1 MEVKKVLNLALYRR
15 EMKKSVRLLAI
26 MAAVITLY
34 VSIIISMYDPKMMAT
49 LDSIVAAM
57 PELMAAVGMTA
68 GATSLLGFMV
78 SYLYGFILLVF
89 PMAFCILR
97 GNALIAKY
105 VDNGSMVALTAAPVK
120 RRTVAFTQMTVLISG
135 ILLLMVYSTIVE
147 MICAQLSFPGE
158 LDRTELLRLNGGLL
172 CLHLLIGGICFL
184 ASCVF
189 SDTRYSIGFG
199 AGIPAL
205 MYVLQML
212 ANVGGAAEKAKYF
225 TFFTLFDPSG
235 IIAKDSAAIAGI
247 FVLLAGAITL
257 YAAGIT
263 VFSKKDLHI

>member
-1 MEVKKVLNLALYRR
+1 MLNLTLYKR
-15 EMKKSVRLLAI
+15 EMKGSVKLLAI
-26 MAAVITLY
+26 FATVVTLYIAVI
-34 VSIIISMYDPKMMAT
+34 ISLYDPEMMAM
-49 LDSIVAAM
+49 LDSFVAAM
-57 PELMAAVGMTA
+57 PEVMAAVGMTS

-78 SYLYGFILLVF
+78 SYLYGFILLIF

-105 VDNGSMVALTAAPVK
+105 VDNGSMVILTAAPVK
-120 RRTVAFTQMTVLISG
+120 RRTIAFTQMTVLISG
-135 ILLLMVYSTIVE
+135 VLLLMVYSTILE
-147 MICAQLSFPGE
+147 LICAQLSFPGE
-158 LDRTELLRLNGGLL
+158 LDMAELLRLNGGLL
-172 CLHLLIGGICFL
+172 CLHLFIGGICFL
-184 ASCVF
+184 ASCMF

-247 FVLLAGAITL
+247 FVLLAGAIAL
-257 YAAGIT
+257 YVAGIT